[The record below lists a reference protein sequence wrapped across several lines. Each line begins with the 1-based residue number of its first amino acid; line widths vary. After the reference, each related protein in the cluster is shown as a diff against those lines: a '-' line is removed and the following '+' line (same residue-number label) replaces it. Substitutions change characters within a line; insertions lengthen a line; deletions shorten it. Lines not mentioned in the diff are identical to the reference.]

1 MSLEHLQKAIFENN
15 IDELLDI
22 NTPSKPAVMQWES
35 RMLYRIHLEED
46 DPRLPEAKRQIKEIK
61 AQLKKDLYELY
72 GDEWQARMPHD
83 YPLSND
89 KSFD

>member
-1 MSLEHLQKAIFENN
+1 MDLGHLRQAVKENN

-35 RMLYRIHLEED
+35 RMLYRVHLQED

-61 AQLKKDLYELY
+61 AQIKKHLYELY
-72 GDEWQARMPHD
+72 GDEWEVRMPAD
-83 YPLSND
+83 YPLTND
-89 KSFD
+89 EMF